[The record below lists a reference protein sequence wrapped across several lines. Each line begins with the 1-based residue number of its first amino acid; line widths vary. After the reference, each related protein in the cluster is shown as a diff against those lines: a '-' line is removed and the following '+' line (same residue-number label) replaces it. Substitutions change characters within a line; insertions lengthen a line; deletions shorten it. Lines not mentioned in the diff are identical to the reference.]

1 MDIDFDPAK
10 DVLNRLKHGVSLGA
24 ARRMDW
30 ESVVADPD
38 TRRAYGEPRMVGY
51 GLIDQHLHC
60 VVYVMRSSVCRVIS
74 LRKANRREIA
84 KIARRS

>member
-30 ESVVADPD
+30 DNVVARPD
-38 TRRAYGEPRMVGY
+38 TRHEYGEQRMIGF
-51 GLIDQHLHC
+51 GAIDERLHC
-60 VVYVMRSSVCRVIS
+60 IVFVMRSNTCRVIS
-74 LRKANRREIA
+74 LRKANRREIM
-84 KIARRS
+84 KL